1 MPTRETSEMQPYKEV
16 RGLTRGLDVL
26 RALNRLPG
34 GIGSTSELARMCGLD
49 RTTTKRLLE
58 TLRQHG
64 LVRPGDREGQYNL
77 TFEVRSLSEGFEDEA
92 WVSKVATPTMQAAA
106 RKLMWPCDLATA
118 EAGFMVVRESTHRWS
133 ALSQH
138 RAMIGERLPMLVTAI
153 GRAYL
158 SACEEVER
166 EGLLE
171 LLRGRTDWVGEQA
184 RDQAVVDRLLHE
196 TRQRGYSLNEGEW
209 LRESDFGAI
218 AVPVFA
224 GPRLLAALNMVFP
237 KSAIGPNDLRERFVP
252 ALQALAETIGR
263 GSRRWVEG

>member
-1 MPTRETSEMQPYKEV
+1 MHSREPSESRSYKEV

-34 GIGSTSELARMCGLD
+34 GIGSTSELARLCELD

-58 TLRQHG
+58 TLRQSG
-64 LVRPGDREGQYNL
+64 LVRPGDRDGQYNL
-77 TFEVRSLSEGFEDEA
+77 TFEVRSLCEGFEDEA
-92 WVSKVATPTMQAAA
+92 WVVKVATPTMQAAA
-106 RKLMWPCDLATA
+106 RELMWPCDLATA

-138 RAMIGERLPMLVTAI
+138 RAMIGERLPLLATAI

-158 SACEEVER
+158 SACGEVER
-166 EGLLE
+166 DGLLE
-171 LLRGRTDWVGEQA
+171 LLRMRADWIGEQA
-184 RDQAVVDRLLHE
+184 RDAPKV
-196 TRQRGYSLNEGEW
+196 TRMIRATLRRGYSINEGEW
-209 LRESDFGAI
+209 RREADFGAI

-237 KSAIGPNDLRERFVP
+237 KGVISPQELRRRYLP
-252 ALQALAETIGR
+252 LLQRLAAEIGR
-263 GSRRWVEG
+263 GSRAWIEA

>member
-1 MPTRETSEMQPYKEV
+1 MHPREPSETPPYKEV
-16 RGLTRGLDVL
+16 RGLTRGLEIL

-34 GIGSTSELARMCGLD
+34 GIGSTSELARLCQLD

-58 TLRQHG
+58 TLRHLG
-64 LVRPGDREGQYNL
+64 LVRPSDRDGQYNL
-77 TFEVRSLSEGFEDEA
+77 TFDVRSLSEGFEDEA
-92 WVSKVATPTMQAAA
+92 WVGKVARPTMQAAA
-106 RKLMWPCDLATA
+106 RELMWPCDLATA

-158 SACEEVER
+158 EACDEVER

-171 LLRGRTDWVGEQA
+171 LMRRRTDWIGEQA
-184 RDQAVVDRLLHE
+184 RDQAMVDRLLRE
-196 TRQRGYSLNEGEW
+196 TRRRGYSLNEGEW
-209 LRESDFGAI
+209 LREADFAAI

-224 GPRLLAALNMVFP
+224 GPRLLAAINMVFP
-237 KSAIGPNDLRERFVP
+237 KSAIAPRD
-252 ALQALAETIGR
+252 LQARYLPMLQRMAETIGKD
-263 GSRRWVEG
+263 SRRWIEA